1 MFIQN
6 LPVQNNFYRIFY
18 QPFDFSKS
26 NFRSFMRE
34 SLTHQ
39 MLITQLQK
47 ALQEPHSIISDLAG
61 KRLILSEV
69 FSTTEQTIGMES
81 VNYEILP

>member
-1 MFIQN
+1 
-6 LPVQNNFYRIFY
+6 
-18 QPFDFSKS
+18 
-26 NFRSFMRE
+26 MRE

-47 ALQEPHSIISDLAG
+47 ALQEPHCIISDLAG
-61 KRLILSEV
+61 KRLILSEG

-81 VNYEILP
+81 VNYEIIP